1 MKTKKLILLI
11 ATILVVV
18 SCSSRK
24 STTQTDKVDL
34 KTEAEVQTKEVE
46 STKVEV
52 NTNVKET
59 KSVTIDKENN
69 VVKEVTEIV
78 PIDATKES
86 VFTDAK
92 GQKYNLNNSKYRNEK
107 TTDLSKEKSVVLSK
121 YELIQKELTDVKKE
135 RDLLL
140 KENVSLKQ
148 KLKNKDTD
156 KESIFGWE
164 FYTFLFF
171 FLLIIIAMIYI
182 GYKKRKE
189 LFLWEFT
196 NILGKVI
203 ILVVVLL

>member
-1 MKTKKLILLI
+1 MKKSLILLS
-11 ATILVVV
+11 TILLI

-34 KTEAEVQTKEVE
+34 KTNIEVQTKEVE

-52 NTNVKET
+52 NTNVTET
-59 KSVTIDKENN
+59 KSTTIDKENN

-92 GQKYNLNNSKYRNEK
+92 GQKFNLNNSKYRNEK
-107 TTDLSKEKSVVLSK
+107 TTDLSKEKSVALSK

-148 KLKNKDTD
+148 KLKDKQVVSEKGNFWNWVILILLILAFAYWFYWSRKIVRD
-156 KESIFGWE
+156 KEN
-164 FYTFLFF
+164 L
-171 FLLIIIAMIYI
+171 
-182 GYKKRKE
+182 E
-189 LFLWEFT
+189 L
-196 NILGKVI
+196 
-203 ILVVVLL
+203 

>member
-11 ATILVVV
+11 ATILVAVG
-18 SCSSRK
+18 CSSRK

-34 KTEAEVQTKEVE
+34 KTETEVQTKEVE

-107 TTDLSKEKSVVLSK
+107 TTDLSKEKSVSLSK

-148 KLKNKDTD
+148 QLKNKATD

-189 LFLWEFT
+189 LFL
-196 NILGKVI
+196 
-203 ILVVVLL
+203 

>member
-107 TTDLSKEKSVVLSK
+107 TTDLSKEKSVSLSE
-121 YELIQKELTDVKKE
+121 YELVQKDLKTALKINETQYKQIIELE
-135 RDLLL
+135 Q
-140 KENVSLKQ
+140 E
-148 KLKNKDTD
+148 LKNKAVD

-164 FYTFLFF
+164 FYVFLFC
-171 FLLIIIAMIYI
+171 FLILIIVMIYI

-189 LFLWEFT
+189 LFL
-196 NILGKVI
+196 
-203 ILVVVLL
+203 

>member
-1 MKTKKLILLI
+1 MKKSLILLS
-11 ATILVVV
+11 TILLI

-107 TTDLSKEKSVVLSK
+107 TTDLSKEKSVALSK

-148 KLKNKDTD
+148 QLKNKATD

-164 FYTFLFF
+164 FYTFLFC
-171 FLLIIIAMIYI
+171 FLILIIVMIYI

-189 LFLWEFT
+189 LFL
-196 NILGKVI
+196 
-203 ILVVVLL
+203 

>member
-11 ATILVVV
+11 ATILVAV

-34 KTEAEVQTKEVE
+34 KTETE
-46 STKVEV
+46 TKVKETETTQTEV
-52 NTNVKET
+52 NTNVTET

-92 GQKYNLNNSKYRNEK
+92 GQKFNLNNAKYRNEK
-107 TTDLSKEKSVVLSK
+107 TTDLSKEKSVSLSK
-121 YELIQKELTDVKKE
+121 YELIQKELTEVKKE
-135 RDLLL
+135 SDLLL

-148 KLKNKDTD
+148 QLKNKATD

-164 FYTFLFF
+164 FYVFLLFF
-171 FLLIIIAMIYI
+171 FILIIAMIYI

-189 LFLWEFT
+189 LFL
-196 NILGKVI
+196 
-203 ILVVVLL
+203 

>member
-11 ATILVVV
+11 ATILVAVG
-18 SCSSRK
+18 CSSRK

-107 TTDLSKEKSVVLSK
+107 TTDLSKEKSVSLSEYNK
-121 YELIQKELTDVKKE
+121 AYNLAE
-135 RDLLL
+135 RATKVAEKLY
-140 KENVSLKQ
+140 KENISLKQ
-148 KLKNKDTD
+148 KLKDKTTD

-164 FYTFLFF
+164 FYVFFSFL
-171 FLLIIIAMIYI
+171 FLLIALMIYI

-189 LFLWEFT
+189 LFL
-196 NILGKVI
+196 
-203 ILVVVLL
+203 

>member
-11 ATILVVV
+11 ATIFVAVG
-18 SCSSRK
+18 CSSRK

-107 TTDLSKEKSVVLSK
+107 TTDLSKEKSVSLSE
-121 YELIQKELTDVKKE
+121 YELVQKDLKTALKINETQYKQIIELE
-135 RDLLL
+135 Q
-140 KENVSLKQ
+140 E
-148 KLKNKDTD
+148 LKNKAVD

-164 FYTFLFF
+164 FYVFLFC
-171 FLLIIIAMIYI
+171 FLILIIVMIYI

-189 LFLWEFT
+189 LFL
-196 NILGKVI
+196 
-203 ILVVVLL
+203 

>member
-107 TTDLSKEKSVVLSK
+107 TTDLSKEKSVALSK

-148 KLKNKDTD
+148 QLKNKATD

-164 FYTFLFF
+164 FYTFLFC
-171 FLLIIIAMIYI
+171 FLILIIVMIYI

-189 LFLWEFT
+189 LFL
-196 NILGKVI
+196 
-203 ILVVVLL
+203 

>member
-107 TTDLSKEKSVVLSK
+107 TTDLSKEKSVALSK

-148 KLKNKDTD
+148 QLKNKATD

-171 FLLIIIAMIYI
+171 FLLIIIVMIYI

-189 LFLWEFT
+189 LFL
-196 NILGKVI
+196 
-203 ILVVVLL
+203 